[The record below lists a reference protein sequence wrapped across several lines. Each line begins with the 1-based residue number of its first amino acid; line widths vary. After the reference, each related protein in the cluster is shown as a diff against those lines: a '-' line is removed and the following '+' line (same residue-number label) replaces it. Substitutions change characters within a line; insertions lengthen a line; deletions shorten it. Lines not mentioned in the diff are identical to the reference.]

1 MPDCQFTVDLDAQDY
16 PKKGSMLSTRMNPP
30 PAPGC
35 EILGV
40 QINHRRV
47 QPGDKLGGLKLKR
60 IGADGTA
67 TFEGLEDDAFG
78 MISMTLRCPN
88 CGPTTR
94 GIAYGPPPPKKTNC
108 DRILEAI
115 GKIGQRRSRG

>member
-1 MPDCQFTVDLDAQDY
+1 
-16 PKKGSMLSTRMNPP
+16 MNPP

-47 QPGDKLGGLKLKR
+47 QPGEKLGGLKLKR